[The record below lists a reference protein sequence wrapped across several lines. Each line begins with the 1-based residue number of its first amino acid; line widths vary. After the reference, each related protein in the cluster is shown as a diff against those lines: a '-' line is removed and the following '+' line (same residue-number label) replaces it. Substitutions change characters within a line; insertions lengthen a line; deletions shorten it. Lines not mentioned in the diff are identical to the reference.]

1 MDADSADGRAA
12 SPPDSSPNLPP
23 ESLTDGDIYERI
35 VDAVLDHRLAPGTKL
50 VEEKLGRAFGV
61 SRTRIRQVLVRLASE
76 QLVVLTPNR
85 GASVACPTP
94 EEAHEVF
101 GARLLIEPTLVET
114 FIGAANSRDLGA
126 LSRLINEEETA
137 RRNDKRRVAIR
148 LSGDF
153 HLLIAERAANRTL
166 EKMLRE
172 LVSRTSLILMTYDNV
187 QSHLPGCGCDDHRSL
202 LDAMSAHDTSS
213 AKRLMKQHLKQLE
226 RSIRF
231 VPDDSH
237 SDDIADIFAPS

>member
-1 MDADSADGRAA
+1 MNAESADSEAA
-12 SPPDSSPNLPP
+12 
-23 ESLTDGDIYERI
+23 SLTDGDIYERI

-94 EEAHEVF
+94 EEAREVF

-114 FIGAANSRDLGA
+114 FMGVANARDLSV
-126 LSRLINEEETA
+126 LSRLISEEEAA

-172 LVSRTSLILMTYDNV
+172 LVSRTSLILMTYGNV
-187 QSHLPGCGCDDHRSL
+187 SSHMPGCGCDDHRAL
-202 LDAMSAHDTSS
+202 LDAMSARDASS

-226 RSIRF
+226 RAIRF
-231 VPDDSH
+231 VPDDAH
-237 SDDIADIFAPS
+237 SDDIEDIFATG